1 MITLSILIVLA
12 LICALVGVLMG
23 LFSLIG
29 LLASL
34 LVGVL
39 VGALAG
45 HIANRFMGTQTSTG
59 RNIVLGILGSFV
71 GEFLFGLIGIH
82 ATGSISSFVISVLG
96 ACVCIWVDNRLFHA
110 TAGAMETLQNDQRIW
125 PNVWLHSIF
134 TEEGETGWRT
144 CGKRSCS
151 QRMHLACS
159 ICRLHVSPADGT
171 AMQSIRSS
179 TTCIAK
185 SPQRFLTALSEL

>member
-1 MITLSILIVLA
+1 MITLSILNVLA

-71 GEFLFGLIGIH
+71 GEILFGLIGIH

-96 ACVCIWVDNRLFHA
+96 ACVCIWVDNRLFH
-110 TAGAMETLQNDQRIW
+110 DR
-125 PNVWLHSIF
+125 
-134 TEEGETGWRT
+134 
-144 CGKRSCS
+144 
-151 QRMHLACS
+151 
-159 ICRLHVSPADGT
+159 
-171 AMQSIRSS
+171 
-179 TTCIAK
+179 
-185 SPQRFLTALSEL
+185 